1 MGPRSDHTVIIG
13 SRELKK
19 AETKAKEYRR
29 ELQERSIDAD
39 VHAQENETAAENASV
54 VVVIIP
60 SEHATSTVKSI
71 TPLLSDDQILVNPAV
86 GMRQDTAGF
95 HYDAPEAGSITE
107 EIEKV
112 ASDRVPVI
120 VAFQNFAAG
129 ALSDLDDD
137 LKTDV
142 ILTGTRQQRNT
153 RSKRWPRSAQ
163 PRGAIRIT
171 TSEGLRTLPCPFH
184 ATSAAPPSYPRRWR

>member
-1 MGPRSDHTVIIG
+1 
-13 SRELKK
+13 
-19 AETKAKEYRR
+19 
-29 ELQERSIDAD
+29 
-39 VHAQENETAAENASV
+39 
-54 VVVIIP
+54 
-60 SEHATSTVKSI
+60 
-71 TPLLSDDQILVNPAV
+71 
-86 GMRQDTAGF
+86 MRQDTAGF

-142 ILTGTRQQRNT
+142 ILTGQGSSETRDRN
-153 RSKRWPRSAQ
+153 AG
-163 PRGAIRIT
+163 RGVHNLGVRF
-171 TSEGLRTLPCPFH
+171 E
-184 ATSAAPPSYPRRWR
+184 